1 MQVRLLKDKTGKALA
16 SINSTPED
24 GSLVPLLDVEA
35 EDGGELEELEVQPR
49 ELLDLDEFYE
59 KIRKKEIC

>member
-1 MQVRLLKDKTGKALA
+1 MHVRLLKDKTGKALA

-24 GSLVPLLDVEA
+24 AILVPLDVEA
-35 EDGGELEELEVQPR
+35 EDGGTFEELEVQPR
-49 ELLDLDEFYE
+49 DLLDLDEFYE